1 MRRLLQFRTQGHLCT
16 KASRFY
22 PTGNG
27 EGFKIGLVG
36 ERLQR
41 TLAEQGPLV
50 GTKNSSELVDGRSP
64 GPGRLIGFLNLTGV
78 AGGLDP
84 GTP

>member
-1 MRRLLQFRTQGHLCT
+1 MYEGVPLL
-16 KASRFY
+16 
-22 PTGNG
+22 PNG